1 MDWGAV
7 LGPAALP
14 SLFNAGVRLAT
25 PTALAAVGESFCER
39 AGVLNLGLEGM
50 MLMGALGSFLG
61 AHYTGDPWL
70 GVLAGMAAGVALAA
84 IKAFLSVTLKTEQV
98 INGIA
103 VVLFAQGFTSFVYGK
118 LFGVTSSPPRIEGT
132 PVARVPGLESIPG
145 VGPVLFRQNILVYVS
160 LVLVVGVWWLL
171 FRSRFGLSI
180 RAVGESPA
188 AADAAAIHVARMRWL
203 AVLTCGGM
211 AGLGGAVLV
220 VAQLQLFANNVTA
233 GRGWVAIALVI
244 FGRWN
249 PLLVVGGAF
258 LFGLMDAL
266 QLRVQAAGGGLN
278 AAVPYEFFQAL
289 PYLIT
294 LVVMTVSAVRASRD
308 AQPASLGVPFVKEV
322 RD

>member
-14 SLFNAGVRLAT
+14 SLFNAGIRLAT

-61 AHYTGDPWL
+61 AYYTGDPWL
-70 GVLAGMAAGVALAA
+70 GVLAGMASGAALAA

-132 PVARVPGLESIPG
+132 PVVRVPGLESIPG
-145 VGPVLFRQNILVYVS
+145 VGPVLFKQNVLVYVS
-160 LVLVVGVWWLL
+160 LVLVIAVWWLL
-171 FRSRFGLSI
+171 YRSRFGLSI

-188 AADAAAIHVARMRWL
+188 AADAAAIHVARTRWL
-203 AVLTCGGM
+203 AVLLCGAM

-249 PLLVVGGAF
+249 PLLVVSGAF

>member
-14 SLFNAGVRLAT
+14 SLFNAGLRLAT
-25 PTALAAVGESFCER
+25 PTALAAVGETFCER

-61 AHYTGDPWL
+61 AHYTGDPWV
-70 GVLAGMAAGVALAA
+70 GVLAGMAAGIALAA

-103 VVLFAQGFTSFVYGK
+103 IVLFAQGFTSFVYGK

-132 PVARVPGLESIPG
+132 PVVRIPGLESIPG
-145 VGPVLFRQNILVYVS
+145 VGPVLFKQNVLVYVS
-160 LVLVVGVWWLL
+160 LVLVIGVWWLL
-171 FRSRFGLSI
+171 YRSRFGLSI

-188 AADAAAIHVARMRWL
+188 AADAAAIHVARVRWAAML
-203 AVLTCGGM
+203 ICGAM

-258 LFGLMDAL
+258 LFGLTDAL

-289 PYLIT
+289 PYLIP
-294 LVVMTVSAVRASRD
+294 LAVMTVSAVRARRD
-308 AQPASLGVPFVKEV
+308 AQPAALGVPFVKEV
-322 RD
+322 SD

>member
-14 SLFNAGVRLAT
+14 SLFNAGIRLAT

-70 GVLAGMAAGVALAA
+70 GVLAGMAAGAALAA

-132 PVARVPGLESIPG
+132 PVVRVPGLESIPG
-145 VGPVLFRQNILVYVS
+145 VGPVLFKQNVLVYVS
-160 LVLVVGVWWLL
+160 LVLVIGVWWLL
-171 FRSRFGLSI
+171 YRSRFGLSI

-203 AVLTCGGM
+203 AVLLCGAM